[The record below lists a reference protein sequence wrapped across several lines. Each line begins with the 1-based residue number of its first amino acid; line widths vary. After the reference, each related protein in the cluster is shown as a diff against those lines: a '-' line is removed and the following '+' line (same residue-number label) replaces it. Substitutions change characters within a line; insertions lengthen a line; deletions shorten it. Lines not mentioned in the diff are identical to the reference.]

1 MRVSP
6 SVSKL
11 PTDRRAIASL
21 TGGGLGF
28 QGLVMSRRLLSLA
41 AFFAALALAGTVAAQ
56 SQTYTIKHWSEVA
69 GDTSVTLN
77 GETFVNHGLVGVGR
91 LGAATRDFKNDTL
104 GSFSGMALDLAS
116 WRRLADGTYTGALLT
131 LPDRGPNSVGPFV
144 GTTDYANRV
153 HRHRLVFTPADG
165 LLKIRPM
172 GGFLL
177 KDQTGQSFTGKD
189 PGANVLTRGGVRYP
203 SPLTGEG
210 AGRISLDSEA
220 IAFLPDGG
228 FYVSDEYAAGIY
240 LFDRTGQQIGAIQTV
255 PALLPVTAGQ
265 LNFNAEKPP
274 QTGRRN
280 NQGLEAL
287 SVSPDGTRLFAI
299 LQSATI
305 QDTAGADAATRNN
318 TRVLV
323 YDISQTRTPKA
334 PIGHYVLQLPTVRE
348 NGDGFPGS
356 GLAADVTAAQ
366 SEMLALNDHQFLV
379 LARDGNGRGK
389 GTTKAPV
396 FKSVLLVDIADATN
410 LAGTSYEQ
418 DVKPVAQGGVLRP
431 EITPVRQAEL
441 VNLLNP
447 SQLAKFGLNL
457 STAPSDRFSLSEKWE
472 AMALAPVLN
481 RHAPH
486 DVFLLIGND
495 NDFETADGRIN
506 GQAFDAS
513 LTNVGGSGSG
523 DNDSVIL
530 VYRLTLPTFLGRP
543 DH

>member
-1 MRVSP
+1 
-6 SVSKL
+6 
-11 PTDRRAIASL
+11 
-21 TGGGLGF
+21 
-28 QGLVMSRRLLSLA
+28 MSRRLLSLTVS
-41 AFFAALALAGTVAAQ
+41 FAALALTGAAVAQ
-56 SQTYTIKHWSEVA
+56 SQTYVTKHWSDVA
-69 GDTSVTLN
+69 GDTTVTLN
-77 GETFVNHGLVGVGR
+77 GQTFVNRGLVGVGR
-91 LGAATRDFKNDTL
+91 LSAATRDFNGETL

-116 WRRLADGTYTGALLT
+116 WRRLADGTYTGSLTT
-131 LPDRGPNSVGPFV
+131 LPDRGPNNVGPFA

-165 LLKIRPM
+165 VLKIRPT

-177 KDQTGQSFTGKD
+177 KDETGQSFTGKD
-189 PGANVLTRGGVRYP
+189 PGANVLTRGGMRYP
-203 SPLTGEG
+203 SPATGEG
-210 AGRISLDSEA
+210 AGHISLDSEA

-240 LFDRTGQQIGAIQTV
+240 LFDKTGKQVGAIQTV
-255 PALLPVTAGQ
+255 PALLPTTAGQ

-274 QTGRRN
+274 EKGRRN

-287 SVSPDGTRLFAI
+287 SVSPDGTRLFAV
-299 LQSATI
+299 LQSGTI
-305 QDTAGADAATRNN
+305 QATAGADAATRDN

-323 YDISQTRTPKA
+323 YDISRTRTPKA

-348 NGDGFPGS
+348 KGDGKP
-356 GLAADVTAAQ
+356 ADVTAAQ
-366 SEMLALNDHQFLV
+366 SEMLALNDSQFLV

-396 FKSVLLVDIADATN
+396 FKSVLLVDTTGATN
-410 LAGTSYEQ
+410 LAGTPYEQ
-418 DVKPVAQGGVLRP
+418 DVKPIAPGGILRP
-431 EITPVRQAEL
+431 EIAPVRQAEL

-447 SQLAKFGLNL
+447 AQLAKFGLNL

-472 AMALAPVLN
+472 ALALAPVLDKT
-481 RHAPH
+481 APH
-486 DVFLLIGND
+486 DVFLLVGND

-513 LTNVGGSGSG
+513 LTDAGGSGVG

-530 VYRLTLPTFLGRP
+530 VYRLTLPTFSGRQN
-543 DH
+543 